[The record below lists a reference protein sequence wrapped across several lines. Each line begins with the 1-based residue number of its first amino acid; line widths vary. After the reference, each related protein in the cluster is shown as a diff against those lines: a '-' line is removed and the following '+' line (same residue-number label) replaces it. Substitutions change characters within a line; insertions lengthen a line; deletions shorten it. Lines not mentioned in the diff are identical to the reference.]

1 MRAIARIFFC
11 SFLNGLYSQSVSKRT
26 PGIVTA
32 IPIGPPLG
40 DGSKSI
46 GSSQMLRVITSHT
59 VDILTFKLENRLT
72 GERAEQVRTLVTR
85 SKTEMRLVVD
95 ITELMFVDA
104 LGEEVLSFLKR
115 FGAHFLAET
124 AYSLDVCERL
134 HLPLE
139 PKQGSGTPSTGPNG
153 NSRPLGH

>member
-1 MRAIARIFFC
+1 
-11 SFLNGLYSQSVSKRT
+11 
-26 PGIVTA
+26 
-32 IPIGPPLG
+32 
-40 DGSKSI
+40 
-46 GSSQMLRVITSHT
+46 MLRVITSHT
-59 VDILTFKLENRLT
+59 VDILTFKLEGRLT

-85 SKTEMRLVVD
+85 SNAEMRLIVD

-115 FGAHFLAET
+115 LGAQFLAQT

-134 HLPLE
+134 NLPLVA
-139 PKQGSGTPSTGPNG
+139 KQGSGTLSAGPNG